1 MSTLIP
7 NITIS
12 EFNKLK
18 VHQKKRLKSC
28 EVYSDGEL
36 LFTFVKPVND
46 YIRVQAEYLSQKA
59 NTIDGETIEEILNES
74 DIPVPV

>member
-7 NITIS
+7 NVTIS
-12 EFNKLK
+12 EFKKLK
-18 VHQKKRLKSC
+18 AQQIKRLKSC
-28 EVYSDGEL
+28 EVYSDGKL

-59 NTIDGETIEEILNES
+59 NSIDGQTIEEILEAEHA
-74 DIPVPV
+74 PV